1 MPVPRP
7 DQRMRDLVKD
17 GVADMIGVGMPDVMA
32 RQREGATVLVA
43 LTGPTAGGIEFHSP
57 VVKPVRAHQLRRC
70 FQRRLK
76 RPVILLHA
84 APAI

>member
-17 GVADMIGVGMPDVMA
+17 GVADMIKLCMPDIMA
-32 RQREGATVLVA
+32 GQRDGATGIVA
-43 LTGPTAGGIEFHSP
+43 LTSPAAGVIEFHSP
-57 VVKPVRAHQLRRC
+57 IVKPVRAQKFRRC
-70 FQRRLK
+70 FQRGLK